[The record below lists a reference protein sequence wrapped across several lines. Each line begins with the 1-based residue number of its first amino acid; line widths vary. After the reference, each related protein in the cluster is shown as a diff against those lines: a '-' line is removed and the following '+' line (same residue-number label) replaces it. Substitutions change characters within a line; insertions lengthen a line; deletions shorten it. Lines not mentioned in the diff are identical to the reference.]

1 MRLALGHSV
10 EWDKVYALIIFN
22 SETTKRQS
30 RFANGKAR
38 IGEGKR
44 SVRTCRQTEWALYRN
59 SGSAGL
65 AGICIARTCR
75 AWPSADG

>member
-30 RFANGKAR
+30 RFLPTEKRELAKASVVYEHAVKRNGR
-38 IGEGKR
+38 CIVTR
-44 SVRTCRQTEWALYRN
+44 VR
-59 SGSAGL
+59 
-65 AGICIARTCR
+65 R
-75 AWPSADG
+75 A